1 MTKLK
6 INYRDPKSLTPYENN
21 PRENDNA
28 VPYLMNSIE
37 EYGFLNPIIVDKND
51 VIVAGHTRVKAALE
65 LGLKEVPVIRA
76 EDLSKEQADAF
87 RLIDNAVAE
96 KSYWD
101 VDALQEEMAK
111 LDLNWEDFGLEPFDI
126 PDDMPVIW
134 DSGETTPV
142 KEEEGDALPMG
153 EYTESSDTVRLMVF
167 VPEGVDLSGVRTYL
181 ENEGCR
187 VKQLD

>member
-37 EYGFLNPIIVDKND
+37 EYGFLNPIIVDRND

-134 DSGETTPV
+134 DSGEAEPV
-142 KEEEGDALPMG
+142 KEAEGDALPMG